1 MCVPVRASPSA
12 DDYSTYAFVF
22 VCVDLL
28 KRTYQKTV
36 RTTIDA
42 EGRPQEEEV
51 FDDEDPETNGGGQWR
66 RGGAPSLASDTEV
79 RTVPMSDLVELMI
92 LHSVVDDQLKVF
104 EPVAPGRTRV
114 ILATNIAESSVT
126 IPYVKVRDK
135 HMRAGSRLGCA
146 VVRKL

>member
-1 MCVPVRASPSA
+1 MP
-12 DDYSTYAFVF
+12 
-22 VCVDLL
+22 VCVCGFCADLL

-51 FDDEDPETNGGGQWR
+51 FDDDDPETNGGGQWR
-66 RGGAPSLASDTEV
+66 RGGAPSQASDTEV

-126 IPYVKVRDK
+126 IPYVKVCDK
-135 HMRAGSRLGCA
+135 HGCAGSRRRCSVA
-146 VVRKL
+146 RKL